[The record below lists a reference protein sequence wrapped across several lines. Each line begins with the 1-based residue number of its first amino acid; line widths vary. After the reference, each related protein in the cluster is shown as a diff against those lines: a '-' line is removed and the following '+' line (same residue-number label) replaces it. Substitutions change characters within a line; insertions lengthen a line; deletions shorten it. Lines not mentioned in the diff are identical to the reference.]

1 MGTFETASL
10 DTLAQLGTNPKTD
23 PKDIGFLVKR
33 ARAKTFTVPL
43 SINLASLNTDLKKS
57 YWNSYYC
64 NHTLTQEGNKITGKY
79 CNNRWCS
86 VCNRIRTR
94 NLIEGY
100 HAPLVKL
107 NDKQFVTL
115 TLPNCTG
122 GKLRETID
130 FMLQSCKKVQEVFKK
145 RHLRGKQDWQL
156 VGIRKLECTY
166 NYKTSTYHPHFH
178 FLVEG
183 EVAAKELVNE
193 WLKRVPTAL
202 RQAQDY
208 RKADEGAETEL
219 FKYFAKIVTK
229 TEKGFTTF
237 VEPLD
242 VIFTAMR
249 GLRVFQPIGLKKDVS
264 EDIDDQDSQEV
275 DGIEERC
282 AEWKWVKRGHDWVDK
297 STGEVLTGYIPSDS
311 MNRLIDNMIIRPK
324 STDTE
329 TITVLQNDKKMENQ
343 NSIVP
348 FEGQEIRKIWHDEQW
363 YFSVVDIIYNL
374 TDSPNPK
381 NYWSVLK
388 NRDPQTLTVCKSF
401 KMKAVDGA
409 MRKTDCA
416 NTEGVFRIIMS
427 IPSPKAEPLKLWLA
441 SLGKQAI
448 DEAENPEL
456 LSERQAELYKA
467 KGYSDEWVK
476 RRMQTIETRKELTD
490 EWKQRG
496 VKEHQEYAILT
507 ATIAK
512 GTFGLT
518 PSEHKDLKGL
528 DRQNLRDHMTPLE
541 LIFTALS
548 EELTRGKAVELD
560 AQGFAENYEAAEIG
574 GKLTGEFVTRVE
586 STGRKVVSEAN
597 YLDAK
602 NDEDEKLPN
611 GQ

>member
-1 MGTFETASL
+1 MGAFERTSL
-10 DTLAQLGTNPKTD
+10 DTLAQLGTNLKTE
-23 PKDIGFLVKR
+23 PKDIGFLAKR
-33 ARAKTFTVPL
+33 ARAKTFTAPL
-43 SINLASLNTDLKKS
+43 SVKLASLDSDLKKS

-64 NHTLTQEGNKITGKY
+64 NESLTQEGNKITGKY

-86 VCNRIRTR
+86 VCNRIRTAK
-94 NLIEGY
+94 LIQGY
-100 HAPLVKL
+100 NVPLSEL
-107 NDKQFVTL
+107 EDKQFVTL

-122 GKLRETID
+122 EKLKETID
-130 FMLQSCKKVQEVFKK
+130 FMLKSCKEVQEVFKK

-156 VGIRKLECTY
+156 VGIRKLECTF
-166 NYKTSTYHPHFH
+166 NHRTSTYHPHFH

-183 EVAAKELVNE
+183 EIAAKELVSE
-193 WLKRVPTAL
+193 WLKRVPTAS
-202 RQAQDY
+202 RQAQDV
-208 RKADEGAETEL
+208 RKADVGAETEL
-219 FKYFAKIVTK
+219 FKYFSKIVTK

-249 GLRVFQPIGLKKDVS
+249 GLRVFQPIGLKKDVL
-264 EDIDDQDSQEV
+264 EDIEGIITEEIS
-275 DGIEERC
+275 GIEERFVN
-282 AEWKWVKRGHDWVDK
+282 WKWYKNDWVDK
-297 STGEVLTGYIPSDS
+297 NTGEVLTGYIPSDS
-311 MNRLIDNMIIRPK
+311 MNRLIDNMIIRPNNDEK
-324 STDTE
+324 
-329 TITVLQNDKKMENQ
+329 IIVLQNNKIMENQ
-343 NSIVP
+343 LIP
-348 FEGQEIRKIWHDEQW
+348 FEGKEIRKAWHNDQW
-363 YFSVVDIIYNL
+363 YFSIIDIIG
-374 TDSPNPK
+374 
-381 NYWSVLK
+381 
-388 NRDPQTLTVCKSF
+388 TLTNALQPQAYWGMLKKRENELLTICYKF
-401 KMKAVDGA
+401 KFLAADGK
-409 MRKTDCA
+409 MRSTDCA

-427 IPSPKAEPLKLWLA
+427 VPSSKAEPLKLWLA
-441 SLGKQAI
+441 SLGRQAI

-467 KGYSDEWVK
+467 KGYSDEWIK

-560 AQGFAENYEAAEIG
+560 AQGFTENYEAAEIG

-586 STGRKVVSEAN
+586 STGRKVVSDVN
-597 YLDAK
+597 YLGAK
-602 NDEDEKLPN
+602 GGDELDSLLSDV
-611 GQ
+611 